1 MKLVNR
7 GLALLLAAVLAI
19 PTLPARAEEL
29 PDGGNVSFEQ
39 TIEDSEDDDSME
51 EDIDN
56 LDETDEAGE
65 DTETPDEETGEGED
79 TEIPDEETEEED
91 KIIPDRAAEVRFN
104 TGNCEFSIVDL
115 AVSEEAEG
123 DGIFEEDGSFTI
135 NIPEENPFFPYEVQ
149 FICDGETT
157 TEWFMTPDD
166 TVEIGGHTFY
176 VSAYMDG
183 TVITQM
189 NLEIGGKTVIG
200 YTAWKFC

>member
-123 DGIFEEDGSFTI
+123 DGIFE
-135 NIPEENPFFPYEVQ
+135 
-149 FICDGETT
+149 
-157 TEWFMTPDD
+157 
-166 TVEIGGHTFY
+166 
-176 VSAYMDG
+176 
-183 TVITQM
+183 
-189 NLEIGGKTVIG
+189 
-200 YTAWKFC
+200 